1 MNQDKVLKII
11 KGLNKFSPDDI
22 EVMTGLEES
31 NVNRL
36 LDKFLS
42 DGVISKFS
50 ESEYRYLNKIPE
62 RREVFRLIEK
72 QEIKIIPDNNI
83 TFQQAA
89 EYFLTNYVV
98 HNCTPATYKTYKS
111 SIKSHLLIFF
121 GKMELKTI
129 TQHHIK
135 EFIELKAKEK
145 VSDKNI
151 RNCITLLGTMFKKFM
166 EWEMVT
172 SSPYNGVINV
182 KKEKRHNI
190 RILNTSQI
198 KYLLGKSKSNSI
210 ILYQFI
216 MLALSTGL
224 KRAEIF
230 ALKKEDIDLKNKKIT
245 VNKTLYTGK
254 IIMSRAKTTIRQ
266 VDIQDSIISQL
277 EKSLEN
283 KQENDFIFYDIKLSY
298 YTQDK
303 RLRVIFSS
311 MVKQLNLEK
320 FAFDEL
326 RHTFA
331 YNCLQQ
337 GRSIDYLHKQLGDYS
352 IQATVDKY
360 RDFIP

>member
-1 MNQDKVLKII
+1 
-11 KGLNKFSPDDI
+11 
-22 EVMTGLEES
+22 
-31 NVNRL
+31 
-36 LDKFLS
+36 
-42 DGVISKFS
+42 
-50 ESEYRYLNKIPE
+50 
-62 RREVFRLIEK
+62 
-72 QEIKIIPDNNI
+72 
-83 TFQQAA
+83 
-89 EYFLTNYVV
+89 
-98 HNCTPATYKTYKS
+98 
-111 SIKSHLLIFF
+111 
-121 GKMELKTI
+121 
-129 TQHHIK
+129 
-135 EFIELKAKEK
+135 
-145 VSDKNI
+145 
-151 RNCITLLGTMFKKFM
+151 M

-190 RILNTSQI
+190 RILNMSQI
-198 KYLLGKSKSNSI
+198 KYLLRKSKSNSI

-277 EKSLEN
+277 EKSLGN
-283 KQENDFIFYDIKLSY
+283 KEENDFIFYDTKLSY

-303 RLRVIFSS
+303 RLRAIFSS

-326 RHTFA
+326 RHTYA

-352 IQATVDKY
+352 IQATMDKY
-360 RDFIP
+360 RDFIN